1 MKISS
6 LSHNIIFFAIQ
17 LRSQSGN
24 VSKTTWDTILDMITL
39 LKDKT
44 LLFLEDNNEFA
55 LNTTAL
61 LNIFVREVIRVSTI
75 NEAKTVLRE
84 RSVDLIVT
92 DIKLKN
98 ENGIDFIRDLRTE
111 DTETPIIIISGHK
124 DEEFLFRS
132 IPLGLT
138 AYLLK
143 PIKYDE
149 LIDALSRCAEKL
161 AVSQTSIREL
171 KEGWSY
177 VSDTKTLVNGG
188 KHFSLN
194 KKEALF
200 IELLSYNR
208 NRLITKEMIQENV
221 WVEDIMSDSALT
233 NFIMRIRRRF
243 GKEFIYTIPDLGYRF
258 KL

>member
-1 MKISS
+1 
-6 LSHNIIFFAIQ
+6 
-17 LRSQSGN
+17 
-24 VSKTTWDTILDMITL
+24 MITQ
-39 LKDKT
+39 LKTKT
-44 LLFLEDNNEFA
+44 LLFLEDNDEFA

-61 LNIFVREVIRVSTI
+61 LNIFVRDVIRVSTI
-75 NEAKTVLRE
+75 AEAKTALKE
-84 RSVDLIVT
+84 KSVDLIVT

-98 ENGIDFIRDLRTE
+98 ENGIDFIRDLRSE
-111 DTETPIIIISGHK
+111 DTAMPIIIISGNK

-161 AVSQTSIREL
+161 AVSQTGNREL

-177 VSDTKTLVNGG
+177 ESDTKTLLSGG

-200 IELLSYNR
+200 MELLSLNR
-208 NRLITKEMIQENV
+208 NRLITKEMIQESV

-243 GKEFIYTIPDLGYRF
+243 GKDFIYTIPDLGYRF

>member
-1 MKISS
+1 M
-6 LSHNIIFFAIQ
+6 
-17 LRSQSGN
+17 
-24 VSKTTWDTILDMITL
+24 TWDTIRAMITQ
-39 LKDKT
+39 LKTKT
-44 LLFLEDNNEFA
+44 LLFLEDNDEFA
-55 LNTTAL
+55 INTTAL
-61 LNIFVREVIRVSTI
+61 LSIFVREVIRVSMI
-75 NEAKTVLRE
+75 SEAKTVLRE
-84 RSVDLIVT
+84 KSVDLIVT
-92 DIKLKN
+92 DIKLKS
-98 ENGIDFIRDLRTE
+98 ENGIDFIRHLRAE
-111 DTETPIIIISGHK
+111 DTAMPVIIISGHK

-161 AVSQTSIREL
+161 VVSQTGVREL

-177 VSDTKTLVNGG
+177 ESDTKTLLNEG
-188 KHFSLN
+188 KHFNLN

-200 IELLSYNR
+200 IELLSLNR
-208 NRLITKEMIQENV
+208 NRLITKEMIQESV
-221 WVEDIMSDSALT
+221 WMEDEMSDSAIT

-243 GKEFIYTIPDLGYRF
+243 GKNFIYTIPDLGYRF